1 MLNAISAGYA
11 CHYSFPGLAFHQ
23 VKSQNKKGIKS

>member
-11 CHYSFPGLAFHQ
+11 CRYSFPGLDFRQ
-23 VKSQNKKGIKS
+23 VKGQNKKGIKS